1 MEIKPPLPVR
11 VWGLDFNYATI
22 FMSLVV
28 SFILIIIFYLA
39 TRRLKMVPGRLQAL
53 VEFIVEFFDNIL
65 TQTFGKERG
74 RRYLPVIG
82 TLFLFIWLSNII
94 GILPVPHFRILG
106 LPIPKFISPT
116 SDYNT
121 ELALVILVLFLV
133 HGSEMRIKRLW
144 GYLKG
149 YAQPY
154 FLAPLMIP
162 INLFGRLGQL
172 ISIHFR
178 LFGNI
183 FGGAVILIIA
193 LWGARSLAITSKFW
207 YCLLGGP
214 IQAFLLVIPIL
225 INGFFGLFIGTV
237 QAFVFA
243 ILAMSYTAVAIVE
256 E

>member
-1 MEIKPPLPVR
+1 MEINPPLPVR
-11 VWGLDFNYATI
+11 IWGLDFNYATI

-28 SFILIIIFYLA
+28 SLILILLFYLA
-39 TRRLKMVPGRLQAL
+39 TRQLKMVPGRLQAL
-53 VEFIVEFFDNIL
+53 VEFIVESFDNIL

-74 RRYLPVIG
+74 RRYLPIIG
-82 TLFLFIWLSNII
+82 TLFLFICLSNMI
-94 GILPVPHFRILG
+94 GVLPIPHFTIFG
-106 LPIPKFISPT
+106 FPIPKFLPPT

-121 ELALVILVLFLV
+121 ELGLVILVLFLV
-133 HGSEMRIKRLW
+133 HGSEIRIKGLW
-144 GYLKG
+144 KYIKG

-162 INLFGRLGQL
+162 INIFGRLGQL

-183 FGGAVILIIA
+183 YGGAVILIIV
-193 LWGARSLAITSKFW
+193 LWGARSIVIASKFW
-207 YCLLGGP
+207 YCLVGGP
-214 IQAFLLVIPIL
+214 TQVLLLVVPIG
-225 INGFFGLFIGTV
+225 INLFFGLFIGLI

-243 ILAMSYTAVAIVE
+243 ILAMSYTAVAIWE

>member
-1 MEIKPPLPVR
+1 
-11 VWGLDFNYATI
+11 
-22 FMSLVV
+22 
-28 SFILIIIFYLA
+28 
-39 TRRLKMVPGRLQAL
+39 
-53 VEFIVEFFDNIL
+53 L

-74 RRYLPVIG
+74 RRYLSVIG

-94 GILPVPHFRILG
+94 GVVPIPHFRIFG
-106 LPIPKFISPT
+106 FPIPKFIPPT

-133 HGSEMRIKRLW
+133 HGSEIRIKRFW
-144 GYLKG
+144 GYIKS
-149 YAQPY
+149 YAQPF

-162 INLFGRLGQL
+162 INIFGRLGQL

-183 FGGAVILIIA
+183 FGGAVILMIA
-193 LWGARSLAITSKFW
+193 LWGSSAIGYPS
-207 YCLLGGP
+207 
-214 IQAFLLVIPIL
+214 L
-225 INGFFGLFIGTV
+225 INFFTMEKIGILNAIGASLKTTGNVGKIGLVGFVHTFVIVAPIGINLFFGLLIGTV

-243 ILAMSYTAVAIVE
+243 MLAMSYTAVAISE